1 MKQQMNHQ
9 SLINALLLFT
19 CLILIMA
26 CGENEAPSGQSQMPP
41 LEVDVAKPLKKL
53 IIDWDEYTGRFEA
66 LETVQVHARVTGHLR
81 AIKFKDGQFVSKGDI
96 LFEIDPRPF
105 QYEVQRA
112 NAQYAL
118 AEKEFERAKT
128 LRASNAISE
137 EDADRRAEELKI
149 SKAVLNEARLQLEF
163 TQVVSPINGK
173 ISRDFVSVGNMVSE
187 NETIL
192 TRIVSVDPIHFYF
205 EANQNQLMKYIRM
218 DRAGERPGSD
228 TTANPIFIKLPDETD
243 FMHEGKMDFVD
254 NIVDPGTGTMQGRA
268 IVPNPDAIIYP
279 GLFGR
284 ARLLGSGEY
293 EAILL
298 PAKSINTDQ
307 SRKFVY
313 IIDQENKAQRAYIE
327 LGNLREDGNYVIK
340 SGLKGDEMIVINGIQ
355 RIRFPDQ
362 PVTPIKISID
372 GSQQ

>member
-1 MKQQMNHQ
+1 M
-9 SLINALLLFT
+9 LF
-19 CLILIMA
+19 
-26 CGENEAPSGQSQMPP
+26 
-41 LEVDVAKPLKKL
+41 
-53 IIDWDEYTGRFEA
+53 
-66 LETVQVHARVTGHLR
+66 
-81 AIKFKDGQFVSKGDI
+81 
-96 LFEIDPRPF
+96 
-105 QYEVQRA
+105 
-112 NAQYAL
+112 
-118 AEKEFERAKT
+118 
-128 LRASNAISE
+128 
-137 EDADRRAEELKI
+137 
-149 SKAVLNEARLQLEF
+149 
-163 TQVVSPINGK
+163 
-173 ISRDFVSVGNMVSE
+173 
-187 NETIL
+187 
-192 TRIVSVDPIHFYF
+192 
-205 EANQNQLMKYIRM
+205 
-218 DRAGERPGSD
+218 
-228 TTANPIFIKLPDETD
+228 
-243 FMHEGKMDFVD
+243 
-254 NIVDPGTGTMQGRA
+254 
-268 IVPNPDAIIYP
+268 IYP